1 MYQVIRYTN
10 LRPGFNKTMC
20 DFDREWSHLNVMVQC
35 HIYLH
40 GVSLKEEDIRVIF
53 GNFDSEMARK
63 VFCAV
68 RVFVMVNTI
77 V

>member
-1 MYQVIRYTN
+1 
-10 LRPGFNKTMC
+10 
-20 DFDREWSHLNVMVQC
+20 MVHC

-40 GVSLKEEDIRVIF
+40 GGSLQEEDIRVIF

-68 RVFVMVNTI
+68 SVGGTNGNINIIHAYIHCTYK
-77 V
+77 